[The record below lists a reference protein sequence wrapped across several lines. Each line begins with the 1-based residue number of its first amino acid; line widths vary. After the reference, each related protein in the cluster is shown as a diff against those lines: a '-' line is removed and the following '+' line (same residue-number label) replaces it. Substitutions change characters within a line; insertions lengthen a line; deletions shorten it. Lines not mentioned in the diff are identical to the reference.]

1 MLNTIIFFLIFFIF
15 VNTKK
20 EYFTDV
26 KRHDQ
31 DEILSTNYQIQNYKI
46 EPVKKQNGWDTYWDK
61 KSKVSFKDYSIF
73 NGTKFK
79 NYIKNLDLEISF

>member
-1 MLNTIIFFLIFFIF
+1 MISLSNEHLIFFIF

-46 EPVKKQNGWDTYWDK
+46 EY
-61 KSKVSFKDYSIF
+61 
-73 NGTKFK
+73 
-79 NYIKNLDLEISF
+79 